1 MEDIIYDEYIR
12 MVLLWSSSS
21 ASPVLRKGAEEP
33 QNKDNHEKECTAPT
47 YPDQYLPEWDT
58 SITFAASTGTPRNR
72 HCLYDL
78 VTTNKKPKQ

>member
-33 QNKDNHEKECTAPT
+33 QNKDNHEKECTVLMSPN
-47 YPDQYLPEWDT
+47 QYLPESDT
-58 SITFAASTGTPRNR
+58 STTSVVSTGTPRN
-72 HCLYDL
+72 HYCL
-78 VTTNKKPKQ
+78 KQWNQNRINFPT